1 MGKSPESNLSKL
13 SKLTLRQAL
22 SGQWQIP
29 LFAASM
35 VAFAGVLW
43 QLRPKEEPISFEKQ
57 LEGLKWLAEEN
68 RFHDFYAAAEQ
79 VRHITETEEQ
89 LGCVHGLVAQTRV
102 KELKHRH
109 ELGLDLYQRRSI
121 RVNYENI
128 IKDYREALHRNW
140 VDPNGPASA
149 EMYHDISLACW
160 GLNDTEKAIVVLN
173 KGIEVSDK
181 FNPWLHRSLVQMY
194 MRARPK
200 GYLEKS
206 FTHLEELLSSTES
219 SADDKDWAFVRKTEV
234 LIEQGHEGQALA
246 MLNSAGEGLRNSAYG
261 DELVL
266 LRGKALRHA
275 GQADEAD
282 LILREL
288 LSRMTDRGD
297 TYAQVALELGKINY
311 EQYRDHDARGFY
323 ECVVTSQ
330 LGKDWYV
337 GGKLGLAECAA
348 LQQRYDEAVAL
359 YQETVKL
366 LKNNGPNR
374 AVKPSKIQDSLVQLA
389 DHLALLNQYTL
400 ALPFL
405 EIEQQIAAQN
415 DLRAADRFARVH
427 LRLAEEMLRDMKQDQ
442 RTALDTQSADDEQ
455 WLQQQQELITKHFE
469 QAAEQFLR
477 VVSLAAGEDELYGDS
492 LWFAATCYDK
502 AGNSQKAKEVWR
514 RFVDQCEGKSRWP
527 RAMYYLAQAHQ
538 ALGEF
543 GQAVSY
549 YQALREK
556 HPRSPAALQSIVP
569 LAHCYLVKDEP
580 DNKKAEG
587 LLISVL
593 EDVALRPLAN
603 VFREALFELGELYYN
618 SKDYP
623 QAITRLIEAIDRYP
637 DEPGLGKYMFLV
649 GDSYRKSGLD
659 LDAVLYKLS
668 HDPSATVSREKT
680 THLRR
685 SYLKQAQDYYSQAV
699 DFYEKIPEYRRTK
712 LDNLYLRHSWMY
724 RADCLFDLGLYKQAV
739 LFYEEVALRY
749 QLTPT
754 ALTAFVQIVN
764 CHSRLGDPTEAAS
777 ANHRAIWQL
786 AKMSDAALT
795 ASPMFPDRQQ
805 WQQWFNWTEKSGLW

>member
-1 MGKSPESNLSKL
+1 MGKSPES
-13 SKLTLRQAL
+13 KLTLRQVL

-29 LFAASM
+29 LFAVSM
-35 VAFAGVLW
+35 VTFAGVLW
-43 QLRPKEEPISFEKQ
+43 QLRPKEEQVNFEQQ
-57 LEGLKWLAEEN
+57 LEGLKLLAEEN
-68 RFHDFYAAAEQ
+68 RFHDFYVAAEQ
-79 VRHITETEEQ
+79 VRHITETEKQ

-102 KELKHRH
+102 NELKQRH
-109 ELGLDLYQRRSI
+109 ELGLDLYQRRSTKA
-121 RVNYENI
+121 NYGNI

-140 VDPNGPASA
+140 IDPNGPASA
-149 EMYHDISLACW
+149 EVYHNISLACW
-160 GLNDTEKAIVVLN
+160 GLSDTEKAIVVLN
-173 KGIEVSDK
+173 KAIKVSDK
-181 FNPWLHRSLVQMY
+181 FNPTLHRSLVQMY
-194 MRARPK
+194 MTARPK

-206 FTHLEELLSSTES
+206 LLHLKKLLTSTES
-219 SADDKDWAFVRKTEV
+219 NADDKAWAFVRKTEV
-234 LIEQGHEGQALA
+234 LIEQGHESQALA
-246 MLNSAGEGLRNSAYG
+246 MLNAAGEGLRNSAYG

-288 LSRMTDRGD
+288 ISRMTDRGD

-323 ECVVTSQ
+323 ECVVTTQ
-330 LGKDWYV
+330 LGKCWYV

-366 LKNNGPNR
+366 IKNNGPNR
-374 AVKPSKIQDSLVQLA
+374 AVKPDNIQNSLVQLA
-389 DHLALLNQYTL
+389 DQLALLNQYAL

-415 DLRAADRFARVH
+415 DLRAADRFARIH
-427 LRLAEEMLRDMKQDQ
+427 IKLAEEMLRDMKQNQ
-442 RTALDTQSADDEQ
+442 RAALDTQSTDDEQ
-455 WLQQQQELITKHFE
+455 WLQQQQDLITKHFE

-477 VVSLAAGEDELYGDS
+477 VVSLAAGEDELYEDS

-502 AGNSQKAKEVWR
+502 AGNSNKAKEVWR

-527 RAMYYLAQAHQ
+527 RAMYYLAQTHQ

-543 GQAVSY
+543 GQAVTY

-556 HPRSPAALQSIVP
+556 HSRSPAALQSIVP
-569 LAHCYLVKDEP
+569 LAHCYLMKDEP
-580 DNKKAEG
+580 DNKKAEY
-587 LLISVL
+587 LLTSVL

-618 SKDYP
+618 NKNYP

-637 DEPGLGKYMFLV
+637 DEPELGKYMFLV
-649 GDSYRKSGLD
+649 GDSYRKSGLG
-659 LDAVLYKLS
+659 LDAILHELS
-668 HDPSATVSREKT
+668 QDASATVSREKKT
-680 THLRR
+680 NLRR
-685 SYLKQAQDYYSQAV
+685 SHLKQAQDYYSEAV
-699 DFYEKIPEYRRTK
+699 DFYEKIPESRRTK
-712 LDNLYLRHSWMY
+712 LDNLYLRHSWLY
-724 RADCLFDLGLYKQAV
+724 RADCLFDLGLYKQAA

-754 ALTAFVQIVN
+754 ALTAFVQIAN
-764 CHSRLGDPTEAAS
+764 CHSRLGDPAEADS
-777 ANHRAIWQL
+777 ANRRAIWQL
-786 AKMSDAALT
+786 AKMSDTTLA
-795 ASPMFPDRQQ
+795 ASPVSLDRQQ
-805 WQQWFNWTEKSGLW
+805 WEQWFEWKSKQVNE

>member
-1 MGKSPESNLSKL
+1 MGKSPE

-22 SGQWQIP
+22 SGQWQMP
-29 LFAASM
+29 LFAVSM

-43 QLRPKEEPISFEKQ
+43 QLRPKEEQVSFEEQ

-68 RFHDFYAAAEQ
+68 RFHDFYVAAEQ

-109 ELGLDLYQRRSI
+109 ELGLDLYRRRSAKA
-121 RVNYENI
+121 NYENI

-140 VDPNGPASA
+140 IDPNEPASA
-149 EMYHDISLACW
+149 EMYHDVSLACW
-160 GLNDTEKAIVVLN
+160 GLSDTEKAIVVLN
-173 KGIEVSDK
+173 KGIEVTDK
-181 FNPWLHRSLVQMY
+181 FDPPLHRSLVQMY
-194 MRARPK
+194 MIARPK
-200 GYLEKS
+200 GYLETS
-206 FTHLEELLSSTES
+206 LPHLEKLLVNTES
-219 SADDKDWAFVRKTEV
+219 NADDKAWAFVRKTEV
-234 LIEQGHEGQALA
+234 LIEQGNEDEALA
-246 MLNSAGEGLRNSAYG
+246 MLNAAGEGLRKSNYG

-275 GQADEAD
+275 GQADGAD

-288 LSRMTDRGD
+288 IGRMTDRGD

-311 EQYRDHDARGFY
+311 EQYRDHDARRFY
-323 ECVVTSQ
+323 ECVVTTQ
-330 LGKDWYV
+330 LGKCWYA

-348 LQQRYDEAVAL
+348 LQQRYDESIAL
-359 YQETVKL
+359 YQETVNL
-366 LKNNGPNR
+366 IKNNGPSR
-374 AVKPSKIQDSLVQLA
+374 AVEPSNIQNSLVQLA
-389 DHLALLNQYTL
+389 DYLALLNQHAL

-427 LRLAEEMLRDMKQDQ
+427 LKLAEEMLRDMKQNQ
-442 RTALDTQSADDEQ
+442 RAALDTQSADDEQ

-477 VVSLAAGEDELYGDS
+477 VVSLAAGEDELYEDS

-502 AGNSQKAKEVWR
+502 AGNSNKAKDVWR

-569 LAHCYLVKDEP
+569 LAHCCLVKEEP
-580 DNKKAEG
+580 DNKKAEE
-587 LLISVL
+587 LLLSVL

-603 VFREALFELGELYYN
+603 VFREALFELGEFYYN
-618 SKDYP
+618 NKNYP

-637 DEPGLGKYMFLV
+637 DEPVLGKYMFLV

-659 LDAVLYKLS
+659 LDAILYELAQ
-668 HDPSATVSREKT
+668 DAGATVSREKT

-685 SYLKQAQDYYSQAV
+685 NYLKQAQNYYSEAV

-724 RADCLFDLGLYKQAV
+724 RADCLFDLGSYKQAV
-739 LFYEEVALRY
+739 LFYEEIALRY

-754 ALTAFVQIVN
+754 ALTAFIQIVN
-764 CHSRLGDPTEAAS
+764 CHSRLGDPAEAAS
-777 ANHRAIWQL
+777 ANRRAIWQL
-786 AKMSDAALT
+786 TKMSDATLAVSEVSLN
-795 ASPMFPDRQQ
+795 RQQ
-805 WQQWFNWTEKSGLW
+805 WQQWFAWTEKSGLW